1 MQQSQSTNLE
11 SSGLTARDLS
21 NLSKIDQATI
31 EAYTQ
36 NFADYLKP
44 SLEKRGKVYP
54 TSSLKTVLKIK
65 SWFDEGLSRQE
76 VMILLQAGQLQT
88 SQTIVQEGLL
98 KRKLPKSNAYITKV
112 PLEKYK
118 DFVDGWEARKK
129 ELEEH
134 INAMEKALLREV
146 RDMKSEMNI
155 LEHRHPH
162 LVEKILALGGRIE
175 DIQSD
180 LSDVRQNVENTCYTM
195 GVKSEQLEDLHHQL
209 RKLKET
215 VDRLEEEKRNRG
227 ILNFFKKFKLF
238 NRK

>member
-21 NLSKIDQATI
+21 NVSKIDQATM

-76 VMILLQAGQLQT
+76 VMVLLQAGQLQT
-88 SQTIVQEGLL
+88 SQTVVQEGLL
-98 KRKLPKSNAYITKV
+98 KRKLPKSNAYVTKV
-112 PLEKYK
+112 PLDKYK
-118 DFVDGWEARKK
+118 DFVDGWETRKR
-129 ELEEH
+129 ELEDH
-134 INAMEKALLREV
+134 INAMEIALLREV
-146 RDMKSEMNI
+146 RDM
-155 LEHRHPH
+155 
-162 LVEKILALGGRIE
+162 
-175 DIQSD
+175 
-180 LSDVRQNVENTCYTM
+180 
-195 GVKSEQLEDLHHQL
+195 KSEQLEDLHHQL

-227 ILNFFKKFKLF
+227 ILNFFRKFKLF
-238 NRK
+238 NRR

>member
-1 MQQSQSTNLE
+1 LPTDYSRLFKDRRINAPIEALKTHQGAYMQQSQSTNLE

-21 NLSKIDQATI
+21 NVSKIDQATM

-76 VMILLQAGQLQT
+76 VMVLLQAGQLQT
-88 SQTIVQEGLL
+88 SQTVVQEGLL
-98 KRKLPKSNAYITKV
+98 KRKLPKSNAYVTKV
-112 PLEKYK
+112 PLDKYK
-118 DFVDGWEARKK
+118 DFVDGWETRKR
-129 ELEEH
+129 ELEDH
-134 INAMEKALLREV
+134 INAMEIALLREV
-146 RDMKSEMNI
+146 RDM
-155 LEHRHPH
+155 
-162 LVEKILALGGRIE
+162 
-175 DIQSD
+175 
-180 LSDVRQNVENTCYTM
+180 
-195 GVKSEQLEDLHHQL
+195 KSEQLEDLHHQL

-227 ILNFFKKFKLF
+227 ILHFFRKFKLF
-238 NRK
+238 NRR